1 MSVAQYDVAWSDSSL
16 MWEVFDVDNGGTI
29 AWFEYGADADSHAMD
44 LNVLERFEADMAAYH
59 GCDV

>member
-16 MWEVFDVDNGGTI
+16 MWEVFDIDNGATV
-29 AWFEYGADADSHAMD
+29 AWFKYGAEADAHAMD